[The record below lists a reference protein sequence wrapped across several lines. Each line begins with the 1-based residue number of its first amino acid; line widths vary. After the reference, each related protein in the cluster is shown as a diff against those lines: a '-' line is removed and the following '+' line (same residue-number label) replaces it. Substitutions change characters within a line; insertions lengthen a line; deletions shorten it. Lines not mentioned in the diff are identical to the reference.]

1 MKIEL
6 IYSADCPN
14 VDAAQAALRRSLKA
28 EDLLASFDEV
38 DVAAPGT
45 PEHLRG
51 WGSPTILI
59 NGVDVGGET
68 VPTGPCCRLYDDGAA
83 RRGAPSDAMIVEA
96 LRRSQGENRQIRCL
110 QRRGYRK

>member
-1 MKIEL
+1 MKIQL

-68 VPTGPCCRLYDDGAA
+68 VPTGPCCRLYDGAA

-96 LRRSQGENRQIRCL
+96 LRRSQRGESTDSLSPEARL
-110 QRRGYRK
+110 L